1 MINFPNAKI
10 NIGLNITEKRADGF
24 HNIETIFYP
33 ISLSD
38 ILEVQILAE
47 AGKTEVANTGITI
60 DTPPEK
66 NLTFQAFRTLQQ
78 MYFIPE
84 IKLHLHK
91 IIPFG
96 SGLGGGSSDGAFTLT
111 MLNKLFS
118 LELQVDQLKRHAEK
132 LGADCAFF
140 LHNTPQYAFE
150 KGNEMIATNLSLKG
164 YYLLLVVPNIPIS
177 TKFAY
182 QGVSPKRS
190 THSLKQNVEDLP
202 VESWKNHIKNDF
214 EEHIFSHYP
223 ELEMIKEQLYDAG
236 ALYASLSGSGSSIY
250 GIFKTKPPVID
261 FPDSCFI
268 WQEKLRC

>member
-1 MINFPNAKI
+1 MIDFPNAKI
-10 NIGLNITEKRADGF
+10 NIGLNITDKRPDGF

-47 AGKTEVANTGITI
+47 AGKTEVINTGIAI
-60 DTPPEK
+60 DAPSEK
-66 NLTFQAFRTLQQ
+66 NLTYQAFRALQQ
-78 MYFIPE
+78 MHFIPE

-96 SGLGGGSSDGAFTLT
+96 SGLGGGSSDAAFTLT
-111 MLNKLFS
+111 LLNKLFS
-118 LELQVDQLKRHAEK
+118 LELQEDQLKRHAEK

-140 LHNTPQYAFE
+140 LNNTPQYAFE
-150 KGNEMIATNLSLKG
+150 KGDQMIATNFSLKG
-164 YYLLLVVPNIPIS
+164 YYLLLVVPNISIS

-182 QGVSPKRS
+182 QGVSPQKS
-190 THSLKQNVEDLP
+190 TASLKQNIEELK
-202 VESWKNHIKNDF
+202 VESWKNYIKNDF

-223 ELEMIKEQLYDAG
+223 ELKMIKEQLYNAG

-250 GIFKTKPPVID
+250 GIFKSKPPAVD
-261 FPDSCFI
+261 FPASCFV
-268 WQEKLRC
+268 WQEKLQY